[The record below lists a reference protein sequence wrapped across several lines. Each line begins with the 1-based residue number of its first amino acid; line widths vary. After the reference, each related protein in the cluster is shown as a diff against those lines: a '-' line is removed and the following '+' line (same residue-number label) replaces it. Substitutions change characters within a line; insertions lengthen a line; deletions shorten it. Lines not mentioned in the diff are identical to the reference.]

1 MEQKVTFRCN
11 SCGKLVGLFFL
22 LVMGVIF
29 AYTEDAYAAS
39 INLDAEVRGTT
50 ILFSWNDVS
59 QTETVTYYALILE
72 SADTEAQIRFGETE
86 FLWNYRH
93 GTVTAGETL
102 SWKIKAFDSGRT
114 ADRGG
119 PYLVASDTVTVTIPG
134 NGAPQVNAGRD
145 IIVISNEKITLM
157 GTVYDPNDDDIQHR
171 WNQLSGPIIRT
182 FTDIGYH
189 LEFTAPIV
197 TKDEAVL
204 VFKLNATDGVLVGK
218 DTVSITVQN
227 SRPTANAGP
236 DQTVSTD
243 ARVRLSASGSSDHDG
258 KLTYLWEQVSG
269 TGVSFSNS
277 SSNMSFKAPD
287 SASNLVFK
295 LTVNDSQYN
304 ATDSVSVRV
313 VENSPPNARILP
325 VVDVEAGEI
334 VILNGSRTTDPD
346 DDRLMYRWTQTA
358 GETAIISNN
367 NSPTA
372 SFIVPH
378 ILDDSVV
385 DRTAKF
391 KLSVSDGTF
400 TDTATTSIY
409 FVDNAPP
416 VVHAFGH
423 VSEEYEH
430 ISILTTHGDAD
441 YTAPR
446 GVVFVLNGS
455 SSTDRDVLTYQWRQV
470 SGVSVQ
476 LNNAN
481 THTATFN
488 TEIDTHVSILEF
500 ELRVSDTA
508 GNSDTVMLTVAI
520 DGILHPVSDAGRD
533 IEARPGTTVLL
544 DGSGSVDPIGG
555 DLDYSWAQ
563 TGGETVNLLDRN
575 KVVAN
580 FTAPATTNVTKTL
593 SFSLTVETHSAHNTD
608 EVNVHVIPQNIDPI
622 ADAGNNM
629 RVDGGANVTLDG
641 TDSVGNNLSYSWQQ
655 STGASVTLI
664 DSNTATPSFIAPNN
678 TRQIVLGF
686 TLTVTDSAN
695 MSDSDQVH
703 ITVGHD
709 APPTADAGYNINT
722 FTGSNVVLRGD
733 GSDPEQRTLSYSWS
747 QTGGTKVTLSSSD
760 SSVASFVAPST
771 ASELSF
777 TLTVMD
783 PGGNSATD
791 RMMVNV
797 LANESQVP
805 TVSADA
811 GHDQTSFVNGTV
823 YLDGGSSIGTD
834 LSYSWIKTSGVSV
847 SLSNNTASSPTFTAP
862 SAPSV
867 IVFKLTVNSGNHTA
881 SDSVKITIIEPT
893 NDPPTADAGI
903 DMTVSTRES
912 VTLSGSGSDPDGDRM
927 AYSWTQTGGTD
938 VTLKNFNNA
947 SASFTAPDLTGTL
960 TFVLTVVDSTGQAG
974 SDSINIMVDSTL
986 PVADAGPNQSVEPG
1000 VTVNLDGRS
1009 SYDPDS
1015 NRLTY
1020 SWMQTNGTDVGLTG
1034 TSGSTPSFRSPN
1046 VTHEVLV
1053 FELTVTDNDDNVG
1066 TDSVSVTVVSLEP
1079 TADAG
1084 DDQFVKSGIF
1094 VRLDGSDTIEGA
1106 GYSDYLWTQTSGG
1119 VVELEDANSPIAA
1132 FVASAGDAVL
1142 EFKLTITNGVYSD
1155 SDTITVTIDGNNA
1168 PSVGI
1173 DADRNVKSG
1182 ERVELRGLANDPD
1195 NAVLSYQWRYVSG
1208 PDTHIY
1214 DDRTATS
1221 YFIAPDV
1228 SGTQAIVIKLVVTDH
1243 EGGTDSDM
1251 ITINV
1256 RENQSPVAVLEH
1268 SHLVVATGGRGT
1280 LDASGSYD
1288 PDNDALSYE
1297 WVHYDG
1303 PVLSISGSGER
1314 VSFIAPAVGN
1324 VLSENIVY
1332 MTLKVTD
1339 GAITDSVGLQVE
1351 ITNDNSLNAGVPTAN
1366 AGTDMAVTPRET
1378 VTLSGSGS
1386 DLDGDRLTYSWTQT
1400 SGHGV
1405 TLTDSDKAS
1414 ASFTAPDLAGTLTFM
1429 LTVSDSNGQS
1439 ESDSVNVTV
1448 EATVPVAD
1456 AGSSQSVET
1465 GVTVNLDGRS
1475 SYDPDSNQLSYSW
1488 TQIVGTEVSLTGT
1501 SGSTP
1506 SFTSPNVMEDVL
1518 IFELTVTDDDG
1529 NADTDSVSV
1538 TVVTL
1543 EPTADAGDDQ
1553 SVRSGTYVML
1563 DGSGSIEGIGTTGYS
1578 WTQTGG
1584 ATVVIDDA
1592 DRAIAGFMS
1601 PDNDAFLTFKL
1612 TATNGAYNDSDIITV
1627 TIDGNDAPS
1636 ADAGADIHAISN
1648 ETVNLKGFANDLDS
1662 TDLIHQW
1669 SQESGPSVH
1678 IYNSHTLTPHFISP
1692 EVISGTQTIVIKFVV
1707 TDYDG
1712 GTDSDIITIT
1722 VSEYIFNPN

>member
-1 MEQKVTFRCN
+1 MYVKPA
-11 SCGKLVGLFFL
+11 GMLFL
-22 LVMGVIF
+22 LFIGVVGV
-29 AYTEDAYAAS
+29 AYTEDAYAVVP
-39 INLDAEVRGTT
+39 ITLDAEIRGTT
-50 ILFSWNDVS
+50 ILFSWDDVS
-59 QTETVTYYALILE
+59 QVDTVTYYALVLE
-72 SADTEAQIRFGETE
+72 SASSEAQIRVGETE
-86 FLWNYRH
+86 YLWDYRH
-93 GTVTAGETL
+93 GAVTAGDSL
-102 SWKIKAFDSGRT
+102 IWKIKAFDSGRS
-114 ADRGG
+114 AESGG
-119 PYLVASDTVTVTIPG
+119 PYLVATDTVTVSIPG
-134 NGAPQVNAGRD
+134 NGAPQVDAGRD
-145 IIVISNEKITLM
+145 ITVISNEKITLM
-157 GTVYDPNDDDIQHR
+157 GTVYDPNNDDIEHR
-171 WNQLSGPIIRT
+171 WNQLSGPIIHILT
-182 FTDIGYH
+182 EVGYH
-189 LEFTAPIV
+189 LEFTAPTV
-197 TKDEAVL
+197 TNGEAVL
-204 VFKLNATDGVLVGK
+204 VFKLNATDGVLVGE

-227 SRPTANAGP
+227 SRPTANAGS
-236 DQTVSTD
+236 DQTATNGTKVWLN
-243 ARVRLSASGSSDHDG
+243 ANGSSDHDG
-258 KLTYLWEQVSG
+258 KLTYFWEQVSG

-277 SSNMSFKAPD
+277 SKDISFKAPG
-287 SASNLVFK
+287 SAGNLVFK
-295 LTVNDSQYN
+295 LTVNDSQYD
-304 ATDSVSVRV
+304 ATDSVSVKV
-313 VENSPPNARILP
+313 VENSPPRARILDL
-325 VVDVEAGEI
+325 VDSFEAGEI
-334 VILNGSRTTDPD
+334 VILNGSGTSDPD

-358 GETAIISNN
+358 GETATITNYRSH
-367 NSPTA
+367 TA

-409 FVDNAPP
+409 FVDNSPP
-416 VVHAFGH
+416 IIHAFGH
-423 VSEEYEH
+423 VSKEYEH
-430 ISILTTHGDAD
+430 ISIIGSIHNGAD
-441 YTAPR
+441 YTTPR

-455 SSTDRDVLTYQWRQV
+455 GSTDLDVLTYQWRQV
-470 SGVSVQ
+470 SGVNVQ

-481 THTATFN
+481 THTAAFN
-488 TEIDTHVSILEF
+488 TEIDTHASILEF

-508 GNSDTVMLTVAI
+508 GNSGTTGLTVAI
-520 DGILHPVSDAGRD
+520 DGILNPVSDAGRD

-544 DGSGSVDPIGG
+544 DGSGSVDPTGG
-555 DLDYSWAQ
+555 DLDYLWEQ
-563 TGGETVNLLDRN
+563 TGGDTVNLLDRT
-575 KVVAN
+575 KAVAR
-580 FTAPATTNVTKTL
+580 FVAPATTNVTKTL
-593 SFSLTVETHSAHNTD
+593 SFSLTVETRSAQNTD
-608 EVNVHVIPQNIDPI
+608 EVNVHVIPQGIDPI

-641 TDSVGNNLSYSWQQ
+641 TDSVGNSLSYSWQQ

-678 TRQIVLGF
+678 TRQVVLGF

-695 MSDSDQVH
+695 VSDSDQVH

-709 APPTADAGYNINT
+709 APPTADARYNINT

-747 QTGGTKVTLSSSD
+747 QTRGPSMTLSNSD

-771 ASELSF
+771 PSELSF

-791 RMMVNV
+791 RMMVSV
-797 LANESQVP
+797 LANESEVP

-811 GHDQTSFVNGTV
+811 GHDQTSYVNGTV

-834 LSYSWIKTSGVSV
+834 LSYSWIKTRGASV
-847 SLSNNTASSPTFTAP
+847 SLSSNTAASPTFTAP

-867 IVFKLTVNSGNHTA
+867 LVFELTVSSGNHTV
-881 SDSVKITIIEPT
+881 SDSVKITTIEPT
-893 NDPPTADAGI
+893 NDPPTADART

-927 AYSWTQTGGTD
+927 AYSWTQTSGTD
-938 VTLKNFNNA
+938 VTLRNSNKA

-960 TFVLTVVDSTGQAG
+960 TFMLTVVDSAGQAG
-974 SDSINIMVDSTL
+974 SDSINIMVESTL
-986 PVADAGPNQSVEPG
+986 PVADAGPNHSVEPG

-1015 NRLTY
+1015 NQLRY
-1020 SWMQTNGTDVGLTG
+1020 SWTQTSGTDVSLSG

-1046 VTHEVLV
+1046 VMHDVLS
-1053 FELTVTDNDDNVG
+1053 FELTVTDNDGNVG

-1079 TADAG
+1079 TAVAG

-1094 VRLDGSDTIEGA
+1094 VRLNGSASVEGI
-1106 GYSDYLWTQTSGG
+1106 GYSDYVWTQTSGS
-1119 VVELEDANSPIAA
+1119 VVELEDANSQIAA
-1132 FVASAGDAVL
+1132 FIAPAEDAVL

-1155 SDTITVTIDGNNA
+1155 SDTITVTIDGNDA
-1168 PSVGI
+1168 PSVG
-1173 DADRNVKSG
+1173 ASASTHVRSG
-1182 ERVELRGLANDPD
+1182 EKVELRGFVYDPD
-1195 NAVLSYQWRYVSG
+1195 NTELSYRWSHVSG
-1208 PDTHIY
+1208 PDAYIY
-1214 DDRTATS
+1214 DDRTATP

-1243 EGGTDSDM
+1243 EGGTDSDT
-1251 ITINV
+1251 ITINI
-1256 RENQSPVAVLEH
+1256 RENQSPVAVLER
-1268 SHLVVATGGRGT
+1268 SHLLVATGERGT

-1297 WVHYDG
+1297 WIHYDG

-1339 GAITDSVGLQVE
+1339 GALTASVGLQIE
-1351 ITNDNSLNAGVPTAN
+1351 ITNDNSLNAGVPSAD

-1386 DLDGDRLTYSWTQT
+1386 DLDGDRISYSWTQT
-1400 SGHGV
+1400 GGHDV

-1429 LTVSDSNGQS
+1429 LTVSDSTGQS

-1456 AGSSQSVET
+1456 AGLNQSVEP

-1488 TQIVGTEVSLTGT
+1488 TQIAGTEVSLTGT

-1506 SFTSPNVMEDVL
+1506 SFRSPDIMQDVL
-1518 IFELTVTDDDG
+1518 IFDLTVTDDDG

-1563 DGSGSIEGIGTTGYS
+1563 DGSGSIEGIGTSGYL

-1592 DRAIAGFMS
+1592 DRAIAGFTA
-1601 PDNDAFLTFKL
+1601 PDNDAVLTFKL
-1612 TATNGAYNDSDIITV
+1612 TATNGAHNDSDTIRV
-1627 TIDGNDAPS
+1627 TISGNDAPS
-1636 ADAGADIHAISN
+1636 AEAGADIHAISN
-1648 ETVNLKGFANDLDS
+1648 ETVDLKGFANDPDS
-1662 TDLIHQW
+1662 TDLIYQW
-1669 SQESGPSVH
+1669 SQESGPTVQ

-1712 GTDSDIITIT
+1712 GTDSDIVTIT
-1722 VSEYIFNPN
+1722 VSEYISNPN